1 MSHPN
6 IFEINAQQQGITLNQ
21 LKKAFP
27 MPGSYH
33 FRFLTTI
40 PSGNKNI
47 SVWMDTTDEN
57 STVPVNSTGQIFAK
71 LSRVS
76 SSSKLVEICI
86 VYISHITLISFLKT
100 TTIINLEFT

>member
-6 IFEINAQQQGITLNQ
+6 IFEINAQQQGITLSQ

-40 PSGNKNI
+40 PNGNGNKNI

-57 STVPVNSTGQIFAK
+57 SNVPVNSTGQIFAK

-76 SSSKLVEICI
+76 SSSKLVEICMD
-86 VYISHITLISFLKT
+86 
-100 TTIINLEFT
+100 